1 MTRSSR
7 LIRLHDSDSTCEPV
21 AGVEWFVPLPPPGV
35 QAQILLGWLVEEAGL
50 TYIDL
55 ARIAL
60 DLHRCAGQH

>member
-1 MTRSSR
+1 
-7 LIRLHDSDSTCEPV
+7 
-21 AGVEWFVPLPPPGV
+21 V